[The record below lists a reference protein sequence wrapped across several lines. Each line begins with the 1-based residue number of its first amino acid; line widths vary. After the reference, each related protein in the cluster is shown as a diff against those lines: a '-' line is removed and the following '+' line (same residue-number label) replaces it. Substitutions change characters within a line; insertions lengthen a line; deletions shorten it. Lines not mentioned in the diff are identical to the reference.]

1 MQIAFDTKTSDEILG
16 KLEASPGNV
25 LDIIRSDAVANI
37 SGAVSLHPGIS
48 QWGASQG
55 AILGSGFGAAQKV
68 VQSLADQTEWLH
80 AAFRASVMAL
90 SGQNRFI
97 SRGMEIV
104 DLGGEVGFEDVTF
117 PTRPD
122 LHSENF
128 SFPTPFHSPKM
139 RLASLV
145 AEISST
151 NYGQIAATSKEWK
164 QMSVRAAQAAGDL
177 QKIAAQ
183 IQADA
188 TGDVFELAAER
199 VGEVAAKLKNF
210 SAHSM
215 TIGASLDKDMA
226 AMQAMQQQAV
236 AAQTQVMAILS
247 PMARIA
253 AEKSAVAALNASF
266 AATMPTLGPPINNL
280 ISSVMEGSKG
290 GGTISTGMDALPATE
305 GTKAKNLQ
313 QQATAGAQG
322 AKAASVGTGSP
333 EQAVAQAKNIG
344 TNAANYLGTPSI
356 PGLGAVSSLGTL
368 GGWQGANMPAG
379 LSGGAGYSGA
389 AAGAAGAAGAFPGI
403 SRGGSMGVPSYLA
416 GGAGAG
422 KLSGVTGARAG
433 ITPGTMGTTA
443 PSSKGVSVPGLGG
456 ASVGT
461 STPNSFSGAMPY
473 SGLAGSQHTT
483 GFNTNSLGKGGAAG
497 IGGGRGIGS
506 AGGVGGLGNRLA
518 GGVGAGGPVGGIGGN
533 GLGQA
538 GVRGNAP
545 QPSAAPVAGA
555 GVGKG
560 AAAAGAAN
568 AAGGRPAGMIG
579 GAPMGAAAGAANSKT
594 GKVKHVTSVVEH
606 DANLKAL
613 LGEPT
618 PVVPGVIGD
627 WVRG

>member
-1 MQIAFDTKTSDEILG
+1 MQIAFDTDAADQVLARLSKGIDEVSRISAG
-16 KLEASPGNV
+16 KEYSA
-25 LDIIRSDAVANI
+25 I

-68 VQSLADQTEWLH
+68 VRSLADQTQWLYE
-80 AAFRASVMAL
+80 AFRASVTAL

-97 SRGMEIV
+97 SRGMELV
-104 DLGGEVGFEDVTF
+104 DLGGEVGFEEVSF

-122 LHSENF
+122 LHAENF

-151 NYGQIAATSKEWK
+151 NYGQIASASGEWK
-164 QMSVRAAQAAGDL
+164 KMSGRAAQAAGEL

-199 VGEVAAKLKNF
+199 VAEVAAKLQNF
-210 SAHSM
+210 STHSM
-215 TIGASLDKDMA
+215 TIGTSLDKDMA
-226 AMQAMQQQAV
+226 AMRAMQQQAV
-236 AAQTQVMAILS
+236 VAQTQVMAILP

-253 AEKSAVAALNASF
+253 AEKAAVASLNASF

-322 AKAASVGTGSP
+322 AKAASAGAGSP
-333 EQAVAQAKNIG
+333 EQVVAQAKNIG

-356 PGLGAVSSLGTL
+356 PGLGGIGSLGTL
-368 GGWQGANMPAG
+368 GGWQGANLPAG
-379 LSGGAGYSGA
+379 LTGGAGYSGA
-389 AAGAAGAAGAFPGI
+389 AAGAAGAFPGI
-403 SRGGSMGVPSYLA
+403 SRGGSLGVPSYLA
-416 GGAGAG
+416 GGTGAG
-422 KLSGVTGARAG
+422 KMSGVTGARAG

-443 PSSKGVSVPGLGG
+443 PSSKGFSVPGLGG
-456 ASVGT
+456 ASVGA

-473 SGLAGSQHTT
+473 AGLAGSQHTT
-483 GFNTNSLGKGGAAG
+483 GFNTNSLGKGGTAG

-555 GVGKG
+555 GVGRG
-560 AAAAGAAN
+560 AAAAGATN

-606 DANLKAL
+606 DANVKAL